1 MAQAKQQ
8 PKQQTTPKQP
18 FDKETYTHWYRI
30 MQLIRDFEF
39 NTYRLVGEGKI
50 RGFCHVYMG
59 QEAVATGAVTAAQ
72 KDDKIITAYR
82 DHGHA
87 LAVGMDPKSAMAE
100 LFGKVDGCSKGKG
113 GSMHLFSREL
123 NFFGGHGIVGAVTPM
138 GTGIG
143 FAEKYKQTNNVC
155 LSFMG
160 DGAVLQGS
168 FHESLNMAMTWQL
181 PIVYIIENNQYGMG
195 TAVERVTNVTEL
207 YKKACEFD
215 MPAERV
221 DGMNVETVHNAIEK
235 AAKRAREESTP
246 TLLEMNT
253 YRYKGHSISDPA
265 TYRTREELKEWQKSD
280 PIEQVLESIRQ
291 YELMNE
297 DEIKQVKK
305 EVQQEVKDAIT
316 FAEQSELPAENAMY
330 HDVYMQAD
338 YPFLTD

>member
-1 MAQAKQQ
+1 MAQT
-8 PKQQTTPKQP
+8 KQQTKQDKQKQP
-18 FDKETYTHWYRI
+18 FNKETYTFWYRM

-72 KDDKIITAYR
+72 KDDKLITAYR

-87 LAVGMDPKSAMAE
+87 LAVGMDPRNAMAE

-113 GSMHLFSREL
+113 GSMHLFSKEL
-123 NFFGGHGIVGAVTPM
+123 NFFGGHGIVGAVTPL

-143 FAEKYKQTNNVC
+143 FAEKYKNTNNVC
-155 LSFMG
+155 LTFMG

-168 FHESLNMAMTWQL
+168 FHESLNLAMTWKL
-181 PIVYIIENNQYGMG
+181 PIVYVIENNQYGMG

-221 DGMNVETVHNAIEK
+221 DGMNVETVHNAISK
-235 AAKRAREESTP
+235 ATEQVRENQTP
-246 TLLEMNT
+246 ILLEMNT

-265 TYRTREELKEWQKSD
+265 TYRTREELKEWQQAD
-280 PIEQVLESIRQ
+280 PIEQVVDSIRH
-291 YELMNE
+291 YELMTE
-297 DEIKQVKK
+297 EEIKQTKK
-305 EVQQEVKDAIT
+305 DVQQEVKDAIS
-316 FAEQSELPAENAMY
+316 FAEASKLPEESDMFD
-330 HDVYMQAD
+330 DVYMQKD